1 VENRSSGMNPASV
14 NLILWADVIRRE
26 RRRTAMARNHRIIPA
41 LALLVLFLA
50 LSSAPSMAASDETKR
65 VESASEVLSKITEI
79 PESAIPPALL
89 ANAQGIAVIPGVIKV
104 GFVVGGQYGRGVLV
118 VRGKGGAWSNPVF
131 ISLMSGS
138 VGWQIGAE
146 STDFV
151 LVFKTPRSVE
161 GIMKGKY
168 TLGADAAVAA
178 GPVGRLAKAS
188 TDIEL
193 KAEIYSYSRSRGLF
207 AGISLEGSSL
217 QVDDKSNAAFYD
229 KENVHPSGILSGE
242 VKTPASAEKLKMSLE
257 KHAPAAAK

>member
-1 VENRSSGMNPASV
+1 MTR
-14 NLILWADVIRRE
+14 IHKVI
-26 RRRTAMARNHRIIPA
+26 P
-41 LALLVLFLA
+41 ALLVLFLA
-50 LSSAPSMAASDETKR
+50 LPSASSIAGSEETAR
-65 VESASEVLSKITEI
+65 VESATEVLSKITEI
-79 PESAIPPALL
+79 PERAIPPALL
-89 ANAQGIAVIPGVIKV
+89 ADAQGIAVIPGVIKV

-118 VRGKGGAWSNPVF
+118 VRGKGGEWSNPVF

-138 VGWQIGAE
+138 IGWQIGAE

-168 TLGADAAVAA
+168 TLGADAGVAA
-178 GPVGRLAKAS
+178 GPVGRVAKAA

-217 QVDDKSNAAFYD
+217 QVDDKSNAAYYG
-229 KENVHPSGILSGE
+229 KEGILPSGILSGKD
-242 VKTPASAEKLKMSLE
+242 VKTPSGAEKLKRSLE

>member
-1 VENRSSGMNPASV
+1 MTK
-14 NLILWADVIRRE
+14 I
-26 RRRTAMARNHRIIPA
+26 HRIIPA
-41 LALLVLFLA
+41 ILVLFLA
-50 LSSAPSMAASDETKR
+50 LPAASSVAASDETKR
-65 VESASEVLSKITEI
+65 VESATDVLSKIMEI
-79 PESAIPPALL
+79 PESAVPPALL
-89 ANAQGIAVIPGVIKV
+89 ADAQGIAVIPGVIKV

-118 VRGKGGAWSNPVF
+118 VRKGGAWSNPVF

-151 LVFKTPRSVE
+151 LVFKTPRSIE

-178 GPVGRLAKAS
+178 GPVGRLAKAA

-217 QVDDKSNAAFYD
+217 QVDDKSNAAFYE
-229 KENVHPSGILSGE
+229 KENVLPSGILSGKE
-242 VKTPASAEKLKMSLE
+242 VKTPAVAEKLKTSLE
-257 KHAPAAAK
+257 KYAPAAAKSK

>member
-1 VENRSSGMNPASV
+1 
-14 NLILWADVIRRE
+14 
-26 RRRTAMARNHRIIPA
+26 MARIHRIIPA
-41 LALLVLFLA
+41 FLMLFLA
-50 LSSAPSMAASDETKR
+50 LPPTVSMAAGEEAKR
-65 VESASEVLSKITEI
+65 VESAAEVLSKIMEI

-89 ANAQGIAVIPGVIKV
+89 ADASGIAVIPGVIKV
-104 GFVVGGQYGRGVLV
+104 GLVVGGQYGRGVLV

-131 ISLMSGS
+131 ITLMSGS
-138 VGWQIGAE
+138 IGWQIGAE

-151 LVFKTPRSVE
+151 LVFKTPRSIE

-178 GPVGRLAKAS
+178 GPVGRLAKAA

-217 QVDDKSNAAFYD
+217 QVDDKSNAAYYE
-229 KENVHPSGILSGE
+229 KEAVQPSGILSGTE
-242 VKTPASAEKLKMSLE
+242 VKTPAGAENLKRLLGS
-257 KHAPAAAK
+257 HAPPAAK

>member
-1 VENRSSGMNPASV
+1 MTR
-14 NLILWADVIRRE
+14 IQ
-26 RRRTAMARNHRIIPA
+26 RIIPA
-41 LALLVLFLA
+41 LLFLFLA
-50 LSSAPSMAASDETKR
+50 LPSASSIAASDETKR
-65 VESASEVLSKITEI
+65 VESATEVLSKIMEI

-89 ANAQGIAVIPGVIKV
+89 RDAQGIAVIPGVIKV

-118 VRGKGGAWSNPVF
+118 VRKSGAWSNPVF

-151 LVFKTPRSVE
+151 LVFKTPRSIE

-217 QVDDKSNAAFYD
+217 QVDDKSNAAFYE
-229 KENVHPSGILSGE
+229 KENVHPSEILSGKE
-242 VKTPASAEKLKMSLE
+242 VKTPAVAEKLKISLE
-257 KHAPAAAK
+257 KYAPAPAKSN